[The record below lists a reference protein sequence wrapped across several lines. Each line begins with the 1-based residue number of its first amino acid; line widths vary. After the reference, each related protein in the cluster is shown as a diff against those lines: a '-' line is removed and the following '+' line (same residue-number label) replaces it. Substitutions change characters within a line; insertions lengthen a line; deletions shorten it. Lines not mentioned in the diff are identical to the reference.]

1 MYKPLQKKNSS
12 WTPTTAQKKS
22 KSPSKL
28 GHFSIQPKPNK
39 KSSQPQEIGEY
50 SRDSADRLAANV
62 MRSLEAKDSQ
72 ETETPTVQPQSES
85 RISVA
90 DVVGQRMP
98 TVMARPLTPQVRMAS
113 EVSPENPIQR
123 QCADCASPQQEQSTA
138 AGKDIEQI
146 SSEAGAIQTKLT
158 VGTPGDPYEQE
169 ADRVAA
175 QVVSMSSPSDNSAP
189 VQRLAQENNPIQRES
204 LAQSITPVV
213 QRRLSEQVQT
223 QGLVQRA
230 FQAGGTEASEDL
242 ESRLNASK
250 GGGSPLSEDVRGFME
265 PRFGS
270 DFSGVRV
277 HTGGEAVQMNQE
289 LGAQAFTHGQD
300 IFFNQGKYNPGSTD
314 GKLLLAHEMTHVVQQ
329 TGAVSPKQEQ
339 QSIQSESSAHKVP
352 GYLQSIF
359 SSQQGNTALYRKE
372 LQDFQQVNSNKTL
385 DQYQSQLQEPNQ
397 RVEITQTAP
406 LQQAR
411 LMMRGN
417 SAPGKPGKQVSSKA
431 MSRLDKAKEAI
442 KHTKSVFLYGAGN
455 QTEALKATNF
465 NSQFRLLVMR
475 DDPQVLEAVGATS
488 FWQLTDSVKPIAA
501 ANPEALTAAK
511 ADLAHGGNCGEHAE
525 VAFDYLRVQA
535 VGETLHW
542 SSKQGLDHDFVLMG
556 VPEDTDAD
564 IVVADPWP
572 TRATATTW
580 EDHFA
585 YTSDREKI
593 QRKHSM
599 VADGQNVKAVI
610 AAGLTLTD
618 KGKQVAALK
627 RSNKQTKEL
636 LKRSK
641 ELHFWTHS
649 DAAAKGHDYDYHT

>member
-28 GHFSIQPKPNK
+28 GHFSIQPKPDQ
-39 KSSQPQEIGEY
+39 KSSQSPEIGEY

-72 ETETPTVQPQSES
+72 ETDTPTVQPQSES

-98 TVMARPLTPQVRMAS
+98 TVMARTLTPQVRMAS

-123 QCADCASPQQEQSTA
+123 QCADCASEQQEQSAA

-158 VGTPGDPYEQE
+158 VGAPGDPYEQE

-175 QVVSMSSPSDNSAP
+175 QVVSMSAPPDNSAP
-189 VQRLAQENNPIQRES
+189 VQRLAQENNPIQRGS

-230 FQAGGTEASEDL
+230 FQAGGTEASENL
-242 ESRLNASK
+242 ESRLNTSK
-250 GGGSPLSEDVRGFME
+250 GGGSPLSEEVRTFME

-277 HTGGEAVQMNQE
+277 HTGSEAVQMNQE

-339 QSIQSESSAHKVP
+339 QAIQSESSAHRVP

-385 DQYQSQLQEPNQ
+385 NQYQSQLQEPNQ

-417 SAPGKPGKQVSSKA
+417 SPPGKPRKQVSSKA
-431 MSRLDKAKEAI
+431 MGRLGKAEDAI

-475 DDPQVLEAVGATS
+475 DDPQLLQAVGETS

-511 ADLAHGGNCGEHAE
+511 ADLAHGGNCGEHAQ

-535 VGETLHW
+535 VGETLHR
-542 SSKQGLDHDFVLMG
+542 SAKQGLDHAFVLMG
-556 VPEDTDAD
+556 VPTDSDAD

-572 TRATATTW
+572 TQATATTW

-585 YTSDREKI
+585 YTSDRTKI
-593 QRKHSM
+593 QVSNSM

-618 KGKQVAALK
+618 KGKQVAAMK
-627 RSNKQTKEL
+627 RSDKQTEEL

-641 ELHFWTHS
+641 EMHFWTHP
-649 DAAAKGHDYDYHT
+649 DAAAQGHDYDYHS

>member
-12 WTPTTAQKKS
+12 WTPRTAQKKS

-28 GHFSIQPKPNK
+28 GHFSIQPKPNQ
-39 KSSQPQEIGEY
+39 KSSHLPEIGEY

-62 MRSLEAKDSQ
+62 MRSLEAKGDK

-98 TVMARPLTPQVRMAS
+98 TVMARPLTPQVSMAS
-113 EVSPENPIQR
+113 EVVPENPIQR
-123 QCADCASPQQEQSTA
+123 QCADCASPQQEQSTT
-138 AGKDIEQI
+138 AGKDVEQI
-146 SSEAGAIQTKLT
+146 SSEAGTIQTKLT
-158 VGTPGDPYEQE
+158 VGAPGDPYEQE

-175 QVVSMSSPSDNSAP
+175 KVVSMSAPPDNSAP
-189 VQRLAQENNPIQRES
+189 VQRLAQENNPIQRWS

-230 FQAGGTEASEDL
+230 FQSGGTEASEDL
-242 ESRLNASK
+242 ESRLNTSK
-250 GGGSPLSEDVRGFME
+250 GGGSPLSEEVRAFME

-277 HTGGEAVQMNQE
+277 HTGSEAVQMNQE

-339 QSIQSESSAHKVP
+339 QAIQSESSAHKVP

-417 SAPGKPGKQVSSKA
+417 SPQGKPQKQVSSKA
-431 MSRLDKAKEAI
+431 MGRLGKAEDAI
-442 KHTKSVFLYGAGN
+442 KHTKSVFSYGAGN
-455 QTEALKATNF
+455 QKEALEATNF
-465 NSQFRLLVMR
+465 NSYFRLAAMR
-475 DDPQVLEAVGATS
+475 DS
-488 FWQLTDSVKPIAA
+488 SCWQLTDSVKPIAA

-511 ADLAHGGNCGEHAE
+511 ADLLHGGNCGEHAG

-535 VGETLHW
+535 VGETINM
-542 SSKQGLDHDFVLMG
+542 SAKQGLDHAFVLIG
-556 VPEDTDAD
+556 DVPKESDAD

-572 TRATATTW
+572 TQATATTW

-585 YTSDREKI
+585 HTSDRTQI
-593 QRKHSM
+593 NRWNTM

-610 AAGLTLTD
+610 AAGLTLTE
-618 KGKQVAALK
+618 KGKKMAQRTLSDEETEQAIQQGLDDDWIWDH
-627 RSNKQTKEL
+627 Q
-636 LKRSK
+636 
-641 ELHFWTHS
+641 
-649 DAAAKGHDYDYHT
+649 DAAASGHDYEYYSN